1 MSGGGDPMRALVIT
15 GAGGP
20 ECLALRE
27 VPRPEPGPGEVVVA
41 VQAAGLN
48 RADLLQLAG
57 RYPAPPDAPAD
68 IPGLEYAGVI
78 AATGAGVNGW
88 RPGDRVFGIASGGTH
103 AEFVRVPADT
113 LAALPDALPF
123 AEAAAI
129 PEAFITAHDAMVTQ
143 AGFATGSRLLVSAV
157 GSGVGLAAVQLAVA
171 LGGDAFG
178 TSRTAEKLAR
188 AKSYGMTAGCEDGDP
203 AALVAA
209 VREWSGGRGA
219 DVLVDLV
226 GGTGLPGRLA
236 ALAPKGTA
244 VIVGL
249 VAGRTASLDL
259 GLVLAKRL
267 TLRGTVLRS
276 RSVEEKAAATAAFAR
291 DVVPLVTRGTVRPVV
306 EAVLPFAQ
314 AADAYARMASD
325 ATFGKLVLTW

>member
-1 MSGGGDPMRALVIT
+1 
-15 GAGGP
+15 
-20 ECLALRE
+20 
-27 VPRPEPGPGEVVVA
+27 
-41 VQAAGLN
+41 
-48 RADLLQLAG
+48 
-57 RYPAPPDAPAD
+57 
-68 IPGLEYAGVI
+68 
-78 AATGAGVNGW
+78 
-88 RPGDRVFGIASGGTH
+88 
-103 AEFVRVPADT
+103 
-113 LAALPDALPF
+113 
-123 AEAAAI
+123 
-129 PEAFITAHDAMVTQ
+129 
-143 AGFATGSRLLVSAV
+143 
-157 GSGVGLAAVQLAVA
+157 
-171 LGGDAFG
+171 
-178 TSRTAEKLAR
+178 
-188 AKSYGMTAGCEDGDP
+188 MTAGCEDGDP

-226 GGTGLPGRLA
+226 GGAGLPGRLA

-259 GLVLAKRL
+259 GLVLARRL